1 MKTLIYIAIMA
12 GVTYLIRMIPFTVFQ
27 KKIRSRFVLSFLHY
41 VPYAVLSAMTI
52 PAIFYSTGSMVTA
65 AAGTV
70 VAIVLA
76 YFEKP
81 LIVVA
86 LAASAA
92 ALLAKAPEF
101 DLLITAESKGI
112 PLAHE
117 MAAQAGM
124 NKYILARKAPKLY
137 MKDPVAVEVKSITT
151 AARQT
156 LYLDKLDMDAMKD
169 KRILIVDDVISTG
182 ESVAALETLVR
193 KAGGNIVGKM
203 AILAEGD
210 AKDREDILYLEYLPL
225 FDKDGNAL

>member
-1 MKTLIYIAIMA
+1 MKTLTYIAIMA

-92 ALLAKAPEF
+92 ALA
-101 DLLITAESKGI
+101 
-112 PLAHE
+112 
-117 MAAQAGM
+117 
-124 NKYILARKAPKLY
+124 
-137 MKDPVAVEVKSITT
+137 
-151 AARQT
+151 
-156 LYLDKLDMDAMKD
+156 
-169 KRILIVDDVISTG
+169 TG
-182 ESVAALETLVR
+182 FV
-193 KAGGNIVGKM
+193 
-203 AILAEGD
+203 
-210 AKDREDILYLEYLPL
+210 
-225 FDKDGNAL
+225 F

>member
-65 AAGTV
+65 AAGTM

-92 ALLAKAPEF
+92 AL
-101 DLLITAESKGI
+101 
-112 PLAHE
+112 
-117 MAAQAGM
+117 
-124 NKYILARKAPKLY
+124 
-137 MKDPVAVEVKSITT
+137 
-151 AARQT
+151 
-156 LYLDKLDMDAMKD
+156 AMGF
-169 KRILIVDDVISTG
+169 V
-182 ESVAALETLVR
+182 
-193 KAGGNIVGKM
+193 
-203 AILAEGD
+203 
-210 AKDREDILYLEYLPL
+210 
-225 FDKDGNAL
+225 F

>member
-1 MKTLIYIAIMA
+1 MKTLSYIAIMA

-92 ALLAKAPEF
+92 ALATGF
-101 DLLITAESKGI
+101 
-112 PLAHE
+112 
-117 MAAQAGM
+117 
-124 NKYILARKAPKLY
+124 
-137 MKDPVAVEVKSITT
+137 
-151 AARQT
+151 
-156 LYLDKLDMDAMKD
+156 
-169 KRILIVDDVISTG
+169 VI
-182 ESVAALETLVR
+182 
-193 KAGGNIVGKM
+193 
-203 AILAEGD
+203 
-210 AKDREDILYLEYLPL
+210 
-225 FDKDGNAL
+225 